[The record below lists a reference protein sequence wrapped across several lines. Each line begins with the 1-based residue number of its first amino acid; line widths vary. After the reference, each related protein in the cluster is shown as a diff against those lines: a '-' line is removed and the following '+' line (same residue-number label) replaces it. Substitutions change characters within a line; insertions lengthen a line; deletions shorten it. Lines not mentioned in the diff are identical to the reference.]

1 MSHSGDKY
9 KDKGKEVNLMVSN
22 IKYSSGEYA
31 PTPSHGLPAFV
42 DGKATGYMCREC
54 GHLQKDLDPIFED
67 ICPVCLKNWAI
78 KNGVSRLLPTAEVL
92 ESAKAL
98 EPTVK
103 IDLSKEE
110 QTQARSQATTVI
122 IRNDHNV

>member
-1 MSHSGDKY
+1 MKNIY
-9 KDKGKEVNLMVSN
+9 K
-22 IKYSSGEYA
+22 SGEYS

-42 DGKATGYMCREC
+42 NGMATGYMCRAC
-54 GHLQKDLDPIFED
+54 GHIQKDLDPVFDDLCLI
-67 ICPVCLKNWAI
+67 CLKNWAL

-92 ESAKAL
+92 EAAKAL

-110 QTQARSQATTVI
+110 VTKKRSQATTVI
-122 IRNDHNV
+122 IKNHIV